1 MKLLQ
6 YHQSIRNF
14 PHAILRGPREDYP
27 LFTRMSLHVLFIN
40 LFIKWANN
48 SPKNKPFIHHF
59 MNQMPLMK
67 RPDSNIH
74 VLGDLRLNK
83 LLVCW

>member
-1 MKLLQ
+1 
-6 YHQSIRNF
+6 
-14 PHAILRGPREDYP
+14 
-27 LFTRMSLHVLFIN
+27 
-40 LFIKWANN
+40 
-48 SPKNKPFIHHF
+48 

-83 LLVCW
+83 LLVCWWFN